1 MKENIIVEAAAEP
14 VALLPLAE
22 LAGEGFGWGG
32 AYVRSPLDAV
42 DALAADLV
50 GRGVEVLWDDLG
62 RRCVSRNTARE
73 LFAERAAA
81 KERGRQLQA
90 ENEAT
95 AGVPRGAPALP
106 GASALESM
114 LAASPPD
121 SPKRRQSVLEHALAN
136 TGQLMYEPIRDDL

>member
-1 MKENIIVEAAAEP
+1 
-14 VALLPLAE
+14 LLPLAE

-81 KERGRQLQA
+81 KERAEQLRRHDVLA
-90 ENEAT
+90 ETA

-114 LAASPPD
+114 LAGSPPD
-121 SPKRRQSVLEHALAN
+121 SPERRESVLDHALSN
-136 TGQLMYEPIRDDL
+136 QGGLVFHPINEEEADQ